1 MLNGLEKIDFRNTNR
16 PLDVILHWRKDSGR
30 EGLLL
35 DPPYQ
40 RGDVWG
46 LKRRRNLI
54 RSLLMAIPIPS
65 IIINQRLLT
74 DTWGNDYR
82 IAVIDGRQRITTVF
96 KFVDGE
102 FSVPAEWFA
111 ERDVIEQKDGEV
123 FFSGLAIPRQRKLLN
138 GPVAFC
144 EARAENLEQEQHIF
158 ELINFGG
165 LAQGEVDQD

>member
-54 RSLLMAIPIPS
+54 KSLLMAIPIPS
-65 IIINQRLLT
+65 IIVNQRLET
-74 DTWGNDYR
+74 NTWGNDYR

-102 FSVPAEWFA
+102 FSVPADWFSKN
-111 ERDVIEQKDGEV
+111 DLIESQNGEV
-123 FFSGLAIPRQRKLLN
+123 FFHGLSIYRRRKLLN
-138 GPVAFC
+138 GAVPFC
-144 EARAENLEQEQHIF
+144 EARAETIEQEQHIF
-158 ELINFGG
+158 DLVNFGG